1 MTKKPTTKA
10 ALAERIAEN
19 RRGNALTKEQD
30 AELLKLY
37 LSPPRSDG
45 KKPSYRSI
53 AADTGYSVGTVMRA
67 IHRASE
73 AS

>member
-1 MTKKPTTKA
+1 VKKTTKA

-19 RRGNALTKEQD
+19 RRGNALSPEQD

-37 LSPPRSDG
+37 LMPAKSGSRA
-45 KKPSYRSI
+45 PSYRSI
-53 AADTGYSVGTVMRA
+53 AADTGHSVGTVMRA
-67 IHRASE
+67 IRRASE

>member
-1 MTKKPTTKA
+1 VKKTTKA

-19 RRGNALTKEQD
+19 RRGNALSPEQD

-37 LSPPRSDG
+37 LAPARSGG

-53 AADTGYSVGTVMRA
+53 SADTGYSVGTVMRA
-67 IHRASE
+67 IRRASE